1 MSTRNNF
8 LARKGPSRLS
18 IYPGNSQPP
27 RRDRLPLAGC
37 YLGCLLLALAS
48 VTVCLAQAG
57 PASRSSLKVNLPA
70 DSPVTL
76 LSADW
81 GESSASERGSAMVL
95 NLHTSLSLR
104 NSSSRRIRGITWMV
118 LSQEVTPGGR
128 ASVTK
133 ASLDIAPGEAFPVRL
148 DLRLLRP
155 LAPGQ
160 LQNGAPLVQMSLDGV
175 LFEDLSFYGPN
186 RLESRRSMTA
196 MELEAQRDRR
206 HFLQVLSAS
215 GAEALRKECLA
226 SLARQADTPR
236 LDVQLARGR
245 ATAVEQER
253 QVQFAFLRFPGAPV
267 DPVAGMAQVAGGEAR
282 APQLEVHNKS
292 SRAVKSMEIGWLLRD
307 SRGREFWAGTVPARA
322 SLSPGQKTEVLGQ
335 TAFRFAE
342 PSGAPVAIDSMT
354 GFVSQVEFA
363 DGSLWIPSRNALGD
377 PRLQRALAPSAEE
390 QRLTSIYRKKGLG
403 AVVEELKKFQ

>member
-1 MSTRNNF
+1 MSMRN
-8 LARKGPSRLS
+8 S
-18 IYPGNSQPP
+18 
-27 RRDRLPLAGC
+27 
-37 YLGCLLLALAS
+37 LLALTLSCAAA
-48 VTVCLAQAG
+48 CFAQTG

-155 LAPGQ
+155 LGPGQ
-160 LQNGAPLVQMSLDGV
+160 LQTGTPLVEMSLDGV
-175 LFEDLSFYGPN
+175 LFEDLSFFGPN
-186 RLESRRSMTA
+186 RLESRRAMTA
-196 MELEAQRDRR
+196 LELEAQRDRR
-206 HFLQVLSAS
+206 YFLQVLSAN

-236 LDVQLARGR
+236 LDVQMARGR
-245 ATAVEQER
+245 ATAVEPER
-253 QVQFAFLRFPGAPV
+253 QVQFAFLRFPDSPV
-267 DPVAGMAQVAGGEAR
+267 DPVAGMAQVAGAEAR
-282 APQLEVHNKS
+282 APRLEVHNKS
-292 SRAVKSMEIGWLLRD
+292 TRAVKSLEVGWLLRD
-307 SRGREFWAGTVPARA
+307 SRGREFWAGTVPAKA

-342 PSGAPVAIDSMT
+342 PAGAPVTIDSMT
-354 GFVSQVEFA
+354 GFVSQVEFT
-363 DGSLWIPSRNALGD
+363 DGTVWIPSRTALGD
-377 PRLQRALAPSAEE
+377 ARLQHALAPSAEE
-390 QRLTSIYRKKGLG
+390 QRLTGIYRRKGLS